1 MDQIA
6 SVLSE
11 SLRILAD
18 LCVSI
23 APGLSDTLRNA
34 DQVARLFQANLCRFK
49 ADH

>member
-34 DQVARLFQANLCRFK
+34 RLFQANLCRFK